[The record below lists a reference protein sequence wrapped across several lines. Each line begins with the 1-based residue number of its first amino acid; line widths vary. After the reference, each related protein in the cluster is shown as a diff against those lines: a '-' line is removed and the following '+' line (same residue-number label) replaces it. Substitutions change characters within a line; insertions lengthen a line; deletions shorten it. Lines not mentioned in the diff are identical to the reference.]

1 VSAART
7 GRCEVVVGG
16 KNSGER
22 GEATR
27 GIYSWSLGGGRKSRL
42 VKSETKQVG
51 GLRMS

>member
-1 VSAART
+1 MSAART

-27 GIYSWSLGGGRKSRL
+27 GIYSWSLGGGGDANRA
-42 VKSETKQVG
+42 SEKRDEAG
-51 GLRMS
+51 RRP